1 MDIVAA
7 LHLADG
13 IGAIANGILIGRTAI
28 QRADDGNSR
37 QHMEAASRATR
48 GLDGEDQSRSATN
61 RSHAGAALEPRPMNW
76 NGAIALI
83 VLSSP
88 FALDWVIRTA
98 WTQGARR
105 LELRRARRA
114 RWLADPSGG
123 S

>member
-1 MDIVAA
+1 
-7 LHLADG
+7 
-13 IGAIANGILIGRTAI
+13 
-28 QRADDGNSR
+28 
-37 QHMEAASRATR
+37 
-48 GLDGEDQSRSATN
+48 
-61 RSHAGAALEPRPMNW
+61 MNW